1 MEKRRTR
8 IPQESAAVFEAVA
21 QFTDAVCMSHLDAE
35 YRDLC
40 RELAAALAR
49 KRPSP
54 LLRGRAET
62 WACGIVHAI
71 GSVNFLFDPSQT
83 PHIRAADL
91 CQLFGVSQGAGSA
104 RSKFILN
111 ALRIGP
117 LEPRWTLRSRLAENP
132 AAWMIQI
139 NGLIVDVRQLP
150 RNVQEEAYRL
160 GFIPYVP
167 DERV

>member
-1 MEKRRTR
+1 
-8 IPQESAAVFEAVA
+8 
-21 QFTDAVCMSHLDAE
+21 LDAE
-35 YRDLC
+35 YGGLCCDLA
-40 RELAAALAR
+40 ETLAR

-62 WACGIVHAI
+62 WACGIVYAI
-71 GSVNFLFDPSQT
+71 GSVNFLFDASQK

-91 CQLFGVSQGAGSA
+91 CQLFGVSQSAGSA
-104 RSKFILN
+104 KSKFICN

-139 NGLIVDVRQLP
+139 NGLIVDVRELP
-150 RNVQEEAYRL
+150 RDIQHEAYRL
-160 GFIPYVP
+160 GLIPYVP